1 MTLITRIARL
11 FRADMHAVLDR
22 IEEPD
27 ALLRQ
32 ALREME
38 EDLESDRKRLEAL
51 RREARPLSA
60 REEEIARSAAS
71 LEEELNLC
79 FGAGQDSLAKA
90 LVKRKLETA
99 RAAEAL
105 ARKREALETARSELE
120 ARIRDHQA
128 RLEQVRLKSEA
139 LVEPPAEPACPDFG
153 LREEDIEV
161 AFLREKQRRSQ
172 P

>member
-11 FRADMHAVLDR
+11 FRADLHAVLDR

-38 EDLESDRKRLEAL
+38 EDLESDLKRLEAL
-51 RREARPLSA
+51 RREVRQLSA

-71 LEEELNLC
+71 LDEELNLC
-79 FGAGQDSLAKA
+79 FSAGQDSLAKA

-105 ARKREALETARSELE
+105 ARKREALETGRSELE
-120 ARIRDHQA
+120 ARIRDHQV
-128 RLEQVRLKSEA
+128 RLEQVRLKAETFTETPSE
-139 LVEPPAEPACPDFG
+139 PSCPDFG

-161 AFLREKQRRSQ
+161 AFLREKQKRTQ